1 MVHDLFYR
9 SHPFERQLSLHF
21 RIVGKVFFK
30 LIIRI
35 SDSQRPSP
43 ASERQLTIW
52 LILFYHVFRTVSTFF
67 LRVCQWTMPLPVCSV
82 CCSFFCGDRRW
93 CGTRSSIPAICVPRI
108 AHFFLHKVL
117 KTAPA
122 WHTNPEFSTL
132 CAKVIRCPAEK
143 RRPPGTQTSNL
154 PLRLLRTAA
163 ALSFSN
169 FGRIVEAGSTAA
181 FLLFPICGRINEQFA
196 RPQLCLFSFA
206 AVSARKVVRPH
217 SAFSLFAAV

>member
-122 WHTNPEFSTL
+122 WHTNLEF
-132 CAKVIRCPAEK
+132 
-143 RRPPGTQTSNL
+143 
-154 PLRLLRTAA
+154 AA
-163 ALSFSN
+163 AVTPYGRSSVFFHLWPYRGGRWY
-169 FGRIVEAGSTAA
+169 GRIPP
-181 FLLFPICGRINEQFA
+181 LPYL
-196 RPQLCLFSFA
+196 RPY
-206 AVSARKVVRPH
+206 K
-217 SAFSLFAAV
+217 